1 MIIEIKT
8 TIVSKKTDS
17 KPIYNKNFP
26 KTKTKSSGDEAL
38 NFHDKEIPKIDPSDI
53 CLVIMLIGFVLKK
66 DRTYYTQVSLK
77 ECF

>member
-1 MIIEIKT
+1 MIIGIKT

-17 KPIYNKNFP
+17 KPIYYKNLP

-53 CLVIMLIGFVLKK
+53 CLVIMLIGFIL
-66 DRTYYTQVSLK
+66 
-77 ECF
+77 

>member
-1 MIIEIKT
+1 MIIGIKT

-17 KPIYNKNFP
+17 KPIYNKNLP

-66 DRTYYTQVSLK
+66 DRTYYTQVFLK